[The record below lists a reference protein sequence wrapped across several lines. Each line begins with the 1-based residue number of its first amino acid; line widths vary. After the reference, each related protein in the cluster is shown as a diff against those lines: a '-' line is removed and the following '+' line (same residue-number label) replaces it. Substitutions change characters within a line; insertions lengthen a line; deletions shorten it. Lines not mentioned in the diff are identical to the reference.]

1 MTNKTKQTILIII
14 LCVLVFMLIVT
25 INVIARAESLD
36 TAEVTELRIAT
47 TDCAYSMRPMGDVAE
62 EVKAGDTVYVIRAY
76 EYEGHAGPTEYVL
89 CNTENGLR
97 WLWGGFTGY
106 KVNAEGR
113 ESPLGGAPIETTP
126 EGGTIK
132 TVTAYCS
139 ACDHTGIT
147 ASGKPLAWGRVAS
160 NDYPIGTR
168 LYIDG
173 YGECVVEDRMRDS
186 GKVDVYLG
194 ERDVCSCGSEWGR
207 RQIAVRVIG

>member
-14 LCVLVFMLIVT
+14 LCVLVFMLILT
-25 INVIARAESLD
+25 INAMHASAASLD

-47 TDCAYSMRPMGDVAE
+47 TDCAYTMRPMGELAE
-62 EVKAGDTVYVIRAY
+62 EVKAGDTVYVISTM
-76 EYEGHAGPTEYVL
+76 EYEGCAGMTEYVL
-89 CNTENGLR
+89 CNTDNGLR

-106 KVNAEGR
+106 QAAA
-113 ESPLGGAPIETTP
+113 STSDSTGGD
-126 EGGTIK
+126 IK

-139 ACDHTGIT
+139 ACDSTGIR

-173 YGECVVEDRMRDS
+173 YGECVVEDRMRDN

-194 ERDVCSCGSEWGR
+194 DRDVCSCGSEWGR
-207 RQIAVRVIG
+207 RQIAVEVMG

>member
-1 MTNKTKQTILIII
+1 MTNKTKQTILIVI

-47 TDCAYSMRPMGDVAE
+47 TDCAYSIRPMGELAE
-62 EVKAGDTVYVIRAY
+62 EVEAGDTVYVISTM
-76 EYEGHAGPTEYVL
+76 EYEGYAGMTEYVL
-89 CNTENGLR
+89 CNTDSGLR

-106 KVNAEGR
+106 
-113 ESPLGGAPIETTP
+113 APIETTP
-126 EGGTIK
+126 EGGGIIK
-132 TVTAYCS
+132 TVTAYCL
-139 ACDHTGIT
+139 ACDTSGIT

-173 YGECVVEDRMRDS
+173 YGECVVEDRMRDN

-194 ERDVCSCGSEWGR
+194 QRDVCTCGSEWGKR
-207 RQIAVRVIG
+207 RIAVRVIG

>member
-25 INVIARAESLD
+25 INVIAHAESLD

-47 TDCAYSMRPMGDVAE
+47 TDCAYTMQPMGELAE
-62 EVKAGDTVYVIRAY
+62 EVKAGDIVYVISTM
-76 EYEGHAGPTEYVL
+76 EYEGYAGMTEYVL
-89 CNTENGLR
+89 CNTDNGLR

-106 KVNAEGR
+106 QAAA
-113 ESPLGGAPIETTP
+113 STSDSTGGD
-126 EGGTIK
+126 IK

-173 YGECVVEDRMRDS
+173 YGECVVEDRMRDN

-194 ERDVCSCGSEWGR
+194 DCDVCTCGSEWGTR
-207 RQIAVRVIG
+207 RSAVRVIG

>member
-1 MTNKTKQTILIII
+1 MTNKTKQTILIVI

-25 INVIARAESLD
+25 INVIAHAESLD

-62 EVKAGDTVYVIRAY
+62 EIKAGDTVYVIHAY

-89 CNTENGLR
+89 CNTDGGLR

-106 KVNAEGR
+106 
-113 ESPLGGAPIETTP
+113 ETAGVTP
-126 EGGTIK
+126 EGGGTIK

-139 ACDHTGIT
+139 ACDPSGVT
-147 ASGKPLAWGRVAS
+147 ASGKPLAWGKVAS

-168 LYIDG
+168 LYIEG

-194 ERDVCSCGSEWGR
+194 ERDVCTCGSEWGR
-207 RQIAVRVIG
+207 RRIAVRVIG

>member
-1 MTNKTKQTILIII
+1 MNKMKLLTVILCILIA
-14 LCVLVFMLIVT
+14 MLIIVCLQVT
-25 INVIARAESLD
+25 SYAADLD
-36 TAEVTELRIAT
+36 TEEVTELRIAT
-47 TDCAYSMRPMGDVAE
+47 TDCAYSMQPLGEIAE
-62 EVKAGDTVYVIRAY
+62 EITAGDTVYVIRAVQV
-76 EYEGHAGPTEYVL
+76 EGHAGQTEYVL

-106 KVNAEGR
+106 APQSTTSEG
-113 ESPLGGAPIETTP
+113 SSTV
-126 EGGTIK
+126 K

-139 ACDHTGIT
+139 ACDSSGVT

-160 NDYPIGTR
+160 NDFPIGTR

-194 ERDVCSCGSEWGR
+194 DRDVCTCGSEWGKKR
-207 RQIAVRVIG
+207 IVVRVIG

>member
-1 MTNKTKQTILIII
+1 MTNKTKQTILIVI

-25 INVIARAESLD
+25 VNAIAHAESLD

-47 TDCAYSMRPMGDVAE
+47 TDCAYTLRPLGETLE
-62 EVKAGDTVYVIRAY
+62 EVKAGDTVYVISAY
-76 EYEGHAGPTEYVL
+76 EYEGHAGLTEYVL

-106 KVNAEGR
+106 DVPAYV
-113 ESPLGGAPIETTP
+113 TP
-126 EGGTIK
+126 EGGGTIK

-147 ASGKPLAWGRVAS
+147 ASGKPLAWGYVAS

-194 ERDVCSCGSEWGR
+194 ERDVCTCGSEWGKR
-207 RQIAVRVIG
+207 RIAVRVIG

>member
-25 INVIARAESLD
+25 INVIAHAESLD

-47 TDCAYSMRPMGDVAE
+47 TDCAFTSQPLGETLE

-89 CNTENGLR
+89 CNTQNGLR

-106 KVNAEGR
+106 
-113 ESPLGGAPIETTP
+113 APIETTP
-126 EGGTIK
+126 EGGGTIK

-168 LYIDG
+168 LYVDG

-194 ERDVCSCGSEWGR
+194 QRDVCTCDSEWGR

>member
-25 INVIARAESLD
+25 INVIAHAESLD

-47 TDCAYSMRPMGDVAE
+47 TDCAYTMQPMGGLAE
-62 EVKAGDTVYVIRAY
+62 EVKAGDIVYVISTM
-76 EYEGHAGPTEYVL
+76 EYEGYAGMTEYVL
-89 CNTENGLR
+89 CNTDNGLR
-97 WLWGGFTGY
+97 WLWGGFTWY
-106 KVNAEGR
+106 QAAA
-113 ESPLGGAPIETTP
+113 STSDSTGGD
-126 EGGTIK
+126 IK

-139 ACDHTGIT
+139 ACDSTGIT

-194 ERDVCSCGSEWGR
+194 KRDVCTCGSEWGK

>member
-14 LCVLVFMLIVT
+14 LCVLVFMLILT
-25 INVIARAESLD
+25 INVIAHAESLD

-47 TDCAYSMRPMGDVAE
+47 TDCAYTSQPLGETLE
-62 EVKAGDTVYVIRAY
+62 EVKAGDTVYVISAY
-76 EYEGHAGPTEYVL
+76 EYEGHAGLTEYVL

-106 KVNAEGR
+106 AEP
-113 ESPLGGAPIETTP
+113 STP
-126 EGGTIK
+126 GHSGGTK

-139 ACDHTGIT
+139 ACDSTGIT
-147 ASGKPLAWGRVAS
+147 ASGKPLARGRVAS

-173 YGECVVEDRMRDS
+173 YGECVVEDRMRDN

-194 ERDVCSCGSEWGR
+194 DRDVCSCGSEWGR
-207 RQIAVRVIG
+207 RQIAVEVMG